1 MNRAEKKRLEALH
14 AITITCAL
22 CGPLNTPQKMGDHI
36 YAMRGTTRE
45 KVMAEKDAAAKLFVE
60 TWEPIVRRHDLL
72 RARDEYEVNQA
83 VSKKDKNT
91 EAFDD
96 IRKSYRRITDES
108 AVIRDRSKHIY
119 NADSAREVLEMLDS
133 IGQTVT
139 SIEGELVKKFPGLK
153 PRRGSN

>member
-60 TWEPIVRRHDLL
+60 TWEPIARQVNIDTALALGLPLPDDL
-72 RARDEYEVNQA
+72 R
-83 VSKKDKNT
+83 
-91 EAFDD
+91 
-96 IRKSYRRITDES
+96 
-108 AVIRDRSKHIY
+108 
-119 NADSAREVLEMLDS
+119 
-133 IGQTVT
+133 
-139 SIEGELVKKFPGLK
+139 
-153 PRRGSN
+153 